1 MVKKIIF
8 DSNFLMIPFEL
19 GIDVFE
25 EVEKILSVRVEPVIL
40 PPVLEEL
47 ERLASRGKPKVRRL
61 ASSALELAKRCV
73 KLEYARLPGETVDEY
88 LVRVA
93 RDNGMAVATADLELK
108 KRLRAEG
115 VPTIYVREK
124 SRLDLDGWWE

>member
-25 EVEKILSVRVEPVIL
+25 EVEKILSVKVEPVIL
-40 PPVLEEL
+40 PPVIEEL

-61 ASSALELAKRCV
+61 ASSALELAKQCV
-73 KLEYARLPGETVDEY
+73 RLQYSKLPSETVDEY

-93 RDNGMAVATADLELK
+93 KEKSMAVATADLELK
-108 KRLRAEG
+108 RKLRAEG
-115 VPTIYVREK
+115 IPTIYVREK
-124 SRLDLDGWWE
+124 SRLDLEGWWE